1 VPLTAHLPGRGGSAV
16 AFAARGAGKAIGVVV
31 FNGFSL
37 PEMARLVEAFQ
48 LANTMSAPHA
58 DVSVYRAPWRVTLL
72 SPSGGRIASDSSAF
86 VWTEGFDEHVPSPPF
101 DTLFLVEGSGLSAA
115 LRDRRVAHWFTRAES
130 NGERLIAS
138 ARSLR
143 WLRAPRRHAAA
154 LDDARTIHHDEAQ
167 HASRASE
174 ARFAAALKL
183 IETDQGAAI
192 AQRVEKQIAHRTESP
207 FPVSADAIAK
217 RGPSEQIQAAM
228 HWLEAHWNE
237 SVAMH
242 EAADAAAMSER
253 NFLRRF
259 KIETGQTPNAY
270 LQRLRF
276 DAICQLLAQT
286 DLSVEHIA
294 RRCGMGNG
302 VRLAR
307 LLRSRLGVTPAE
319 YRRAPVL

>member
-1 VPLTAHLPGRGGSAV
+1 MPLTAHQPSRGGSAV
-16 AFAARGAGKAIGVVV
+16 AFAARSAGKAIGVVV

-58 DVSVYRAPWRVTLL
+58 DAGLQSAPWRVTLL

-86 VWTEGFDEHVPSPPF
+86 VWTEGFDEHVPSSPF

-115 LRDRRVAHWFTRAES
+115 LRDRRVTHWFTRAES

-143 WLRAPRRHAAA
+143 WLRAPSRRAAA
-154 LDDARTIHHDEAQ
+154 FEDAHTIHHDAMR
-167 HASRASE
+167 HASRVSE
-174 ARFAAALKL
+174 TRFAAALQL
-183 IETDQGAAI
+183 IEADQGAAI
-192 AQRVEKQIAHRTESP
+192 AQRVQRQIAHRTESP

-259 KIETGQTPNAY
+259 KIETGQTPNAF

-276 DAICQLLAQT
+276 DAICRLLVQT
-286 DLSVEHIA
+286 DLPVEHIA
-294 RRCGMGNG
+294 RRCGIGNG